1 MSKRSGKG
9 RGDDHQRTGRKARGA
24 ARRRPR
30 NVSGHRRASGR
41 YARSRRAANR
51 PAADADTGP
60 PDDVHEL
67 QQEIE
72 QTREQLG
79 ETVEQL
85 VARTDVKARARAKA
99 DELTGRV
106 RGKTSQA
113 RTRAVA
119 RAGKMRDQLA
129 SKTGGTGQRA
139 MSWGTAASQR
149 LSGRL
154 VAAGTP
160 VRKATPEP
168 IRQALAKG
176 ASSARQ
182 RRAPL
187 AVVAG
192 VLTFG
197 YLVIRW
203 WRRR

>member
-1 MSKRSGKG
+1 MTTRGPAGKPG
-9 RGDDHQRTGRKARGA
+9 RRHPADPATSPGIGAPAQHAPDDGA
-24 ARRRPR
+24 PQTAVP
-30 NVSGHRRASGR
+30 
-41 YARSRRAANR
+41 
-51 PAADADTGP
+51 ADAETGP

-72 QTREQLG
+72 QTRGQLG

-85 VARTDVKARARAKA
+85 VAKTDVKARARAKA
-99 DELTGRV
+99 AGLTGQV

-113 RTRAVA
+113 RTQAVA

-139 MSWGTAASQR
+139 MSWGTAARQQ
-149 LSGRL
+149 LAGRL

-160 VRKATPEP
+160 VREATPEP
-168 IRQALAKG
+168 IRQALVKG

-187 AVVAG
+187 AVAAG
-192 VLTFG
+192 VLAFG
-197 YLVIRW
+197 YLAIRW